1 MIHRLMQTD
10 RTIQKKIG
18 FYLYIVYACSEKYIA
33 RNKLHAGLINV
44 DLKIVW
50 YVEKSKQ
57 ILKGQLQIRRKNDLK
72 FQEPSISNPNNPL
85 YIELLKE

>member
-1 MIHRLMQTD
+1 MQTD
-10 RTIQKKIG
+10 RAIQKKIG
-18 FYLYIVYACSEKYIA
+18 FYLYIQYACWEKYIA
-33 RNKLHAGLINV
+33 RNKQHAGLINV

-72 FQEPSISNPNNPL
+72 FQECSISNPNNPL
-85 YIELLKE
+85 YIELLNE

>member
-33 RNKLHAGLINV
+33 RNKQHAGLINV

-50 YVEKSKQ
+50 YVEKSCGK
-57 ILKGQLQIRRKNDLK
+57 K
-72 FQEPSISNPNNPL
+72 
-85 YIELLKE
+85 